1 MALHG
6 LETAI
11 KTAFPTYKDRQRWKP
26 KVVRYADDFVVL
38 HKDREVIVQAQAI
51 ASRWLQGMGLA
62 LKPSKTR
69 MAHTRHPV
77 EGVAGFDFLGFHIR
91 QYPVGKYK
99 TGTTGQGKPL
109 GFKTHIKP
117 SKEGQRTHLLQ
128 IKGELRKLR
137 AASQE
142 GLIGTLNPII
152 QGWSH
157 YYSAV
162 VAKATFSRMESLGV
176 RQTSSLGTTASSP
189 KVGVVGE

>member
-1 MALHG
+1 LHG
-6 LETAI
+6 LERAI
-11 KTAFPTYKDRQRWKP
+11 ETAFPTFKDRQRWKP
-26 KVVRYADDFVVL
+26 RVVRYADDFVVL
-38 HKDREVIVQAQAI
+38 HKDREVIVQAQAR
-51 ASRWLQGMGLA
+51 ASTWLQGMGLA
-62 LKPSKTR
+62 LQPRHTR
-69 MAHTRHPV
+69 MAPTRQPL

-91 QYPVGKYK
+91 QYPVGQYK

-142 GLIGTLNPII
+142 VLIGTLNPLI
-152 QGWSH
+152 QGWRH
-157 YYSAV
+157 YDSAV

-176 RQTSSLGTTASSP
+176 RQTSSMGTSASSQ
-189 KVGVVGE
+189 KVVAVGE